1 MVRSARTNSASLPE
15 GARSRFRH
23 DRSLEAA
30 TCSEHNPFVR
40 RFGLW
45 DIAKSLDAVFAM
57 MDTDGDGVLTPEE
70 FLDGF
75 GTASC
80 FHSCMWLLATG
91 RM

>member
-1 MVRSARTNSASLPE
+1 MIAAWKS
-15 GARSRFRH
+15 
-23 DRSLEAA
+23 A

-57 MDTDGDGVLTPEE
+57 MDTDGNGVLTPEE

>member
-1 MVRSARTNSASLPE
+1 MPE

-23 DRSLEAA
+23 DRSLMKSAM
-30 TCSEHNPFVR
+30 SSDYNPFLC

-57 MDTDGDGVLTPEE
+57 MDTDGNGVLTPEE

-75 GTASC
+75 GTTSC

>member
-1 MVRSARTNSASLPE
+1 MKSAK
-15 GARSRFRH
+15 G
-23 DRSLEAA
+23 
-30 TCSEHNPFVR
+30 SEHNPFVC

-57 MDTDGDGVLTPEE
+57 MDTDGNGVLTPEE

-75 GTASC
+75 GTTSC